1 MRIGIIGAGNMGA
14 TLAAQLTRLGHQVAI
29 ANSRGPRT
37 LAGVAAQT
45 GAAPVPI
52 TDVTSKA
59 DVVIVAIPEKSIPGL
74 PAGLLCTVPEETVVI
89 DAGNYVPQLRDG
101 HIDAIDAGLPESQW
115 VQSQLGHPVVKAFNT
130 IRPAS
135 LASLGKPAGA
145 AGRTV
150 VPVAGDDPAAKAVV
164 LELADQLGFDGL
176 DAGPLAGSWRQQPG
190 TPIYTT
196 DLPLD
201 AARPALADATPEQTA
216 SWRSQH
222 PRHAPR
228 NTAVRPGRRT
238 GVRFVL
244 ANPSDPSRL
253 TEFTDWYD
261 TYSAALTVPG
271 YLATDVHFENPGASG
286 EPSSPRYATIYDIV
300 SPDPATAWPDT
311 EHSPAYPAHLFSDP
325 RATLVSPAM
334 RASYAL
340 VGSQLQPG
348 PHGPLTGIHV
358 ILSGGG
364 GDTERQQREAQILHT
379 GLFYSAARFRLIEGS
394 PEPAEW
400 LEVFE
405 TDDPDPLHAYPRAD
419 SHTLAAPQIQ
429 PQLSESFRL
438 ASAGRGQ
445 QTGPGG
451 SRDAPDA

>member
-45 GAAPVPI
+45 GATPVI

-59 DVVIVAIPEKSIPGL
+59 DVVIVAIAEKNIPEL
-74 PAGLLCTVPEETVVI
+74 PAGLLAALPGDAVVI
-89 DAGNYVPQLRDG
+89 DAGNYVPELRDG
-101 HIDAIDAGLPESQW
+101 HIDAGVPESQW

-130 IRPAS
+130 IGPAS

-145 AGRTV
+145 AGRAV
-150 VPVAGDDPAAKAVV
+150 IPVAGDDPAAKSAV

-176 DAGPLAGSWRQQPG
+176 DAGPLAESWRQQPG

-201 AARPALADATPEQTA
+201 AARQALADATPEQTA
-216 SWRSQH
+216 SWRSRHPQH
-222 PRHAPR
+222 KKPDTTMHPSS
-228 NTAVRPGRRT
+228 RT

-253 TEFTDWYD
+253 NEFNDWYD
-261 TYSAALTVPG
+261 TYSAAITVPG
-271 YLATDVHFENPGASG
+271 YLANGIHFENPDASG
-286 EPSSPRYATIYDIV
+286 GNTNPRYATIYDIAA
-300 SPDPATAWPDT
+300 PDPAAAWPDT
-311 EHSPAYPAHLFSDP
+311 EHSPAYPTHLFSDP
-325 RATLVSPAM
+325 RAKLVSPAL

-348 PHGPLTGIHV
+348 QHGPLTGIHV
-358 ILSGGG
+358 ILSNGG
-364 GDTERQQREAQILHT
+364 GDTERQHREAQVLQT
-379 GLFYSAARFRLIEGS
+379 GLFYSAARFRIIEGS

-405 TDDPDPLHAYPRAD
+405 TDDPDPLHTYLRAT
-419 SHTLAAPQIQ
+419 SHTLPASQIQ

-438 ASAGRGQ
+438 AGARKTNG
-445 QTGPGG
+445 
-451 SRDAPDA
+451 A

>member
-45 GAAPVPI
+45 GATPVPI

-59 DVVIVAIPEKSIPGL
+59 DVVIVTIPEKNIPEL
-74 PAGLLCTVPEETVVI
+74 PAGLLAGLPGDTVVI
-89 DAGNYVPQLRDG
+89 DTGNYVPKLRDG
-101 HIDAIDAGLPESQW
+101 HIDAIDAGMPESQW
-115 VQSQLGHPVVKAFNT
+115 VQSQLRHPVVKAFNT
-130 IRPAS
+130 IGPAS

-145 AGRTV
+145 AGRAV
-150 VPVAGDDPAAKAVV
+150 IPVAGDDPAAKSAV

-176 DAGPLAGSWRQQPG
+176 DAGPLAESWRQQPG

-201 AARPALADATPEQTA
+201 AARQALADATPEQTA
-216 SWRSQH
+216 SWRSRHPQH
-222 PRHAPR
+222 KKPDTTMHPSS
-228 NTAVRPGRRT
+228 RT

-253 TEFTDWYD
+253 NEFNDWYD

-271 YLATDVHFENPGASG
+271 YLANDIHFENPDASG
-286 EPSSPRYATIYDIV
+286 GNTNPRYATIYDIV
-300 SPDPATAWPDT
+300 APDPAAAWPDT
-311 EHSPAYPAHLFSDP
+311 EHSPAYPTQLFSDP
-325 RATLVSPAM
+325 RAKLVSPAL
-334 RASYAL
+334 RGSYAL

-348 PHGPLTGIHV
+348 EHGSLTGIHV
-358 ILSGGG
+358 ILSNGG
-364 GDTERQQREAQILHT
+364 GDTERQHREAQILQT
-379 GLFYSAARFRLIEGS
+379 GLFCSAARFRIIEGS
-394 PEPAEW
+394 PAPAEW

-405 TDDPDPLHAYPRAD
+405 TDDPDPLHTYLRAT
-419 SHTLAAPQIQ
+419 SHTLPASQIQ

-438 ASAGRGQ
+438 AGARK
-445 QTGPGG
+445 TNC
-451 SRDAPDA
+451 A